1 MTRSK
6 ENLPGIIP
14 VSGMTSEFGMEW
26 DSSLIP
32 VAPNYTALES
42 AIFECIHVGC
52 NSIWIVANDDIAPLI
67 RHRIGEYATDMRSV
81 EQGAFKNW
89 GSPNHLEVPIY
100 YVPIHPKHRDRVDN
114 YAWSVIYGANTC
126 FWIMRMFSRWTTP
139 AAYYVSF
146 PLGMLDPKELLKHRA
161 KVQKKKTFYFS
172 HKGKTVRDGY
182 PISFVMEPEEWRRA
196 KHTIT
201 TNASVWKS
209 TDGESIPREKLPPEE
224 RLVSLKYN
232 LEDVFGGGPTNNDQE
247 IEEFYDLTT
256 WDGYANLL
264 GSPLGKRMKRPSK
277 TLMYRRGK
285 INDDG

>member
-1 MTRSK
+1 M
-6 ENLPGIIP
+6 
-14 VSGMTSEFGMEW
+14 M
-26 DSSLIP
+26 
-32 VAPNYTALES
+32 
-42 AIFECIHVGC
+42 
-52 NSIWIVANDDIAPLI
+52 
-67 RHRIGEYATDMRSV
+67 
-81 EQGAFKNW
+81 
-89 GSPNHLEVPIY
+89 
-100 YVPIHPKHRDRVDN
+100 
-114 YAWSVIYGANTC
+114 
-126 FWIMRMFSRWTTP
+126 
-139 AAYYVSF
+139 
-146 PLGMLDPKELLKHRA
+146 DPKELLKHRA

-209 TDGESIPREKLPPEE
+209 TNGEAIPREKLPPEE

-247 IEEFYDLTT
+247 IQEFYDLTT
-256 WDGYANLL
+256 WDGYATLL